1 MTPAKYQVHFFRKIS
16 IESELLEIRQDW
28 IPFFSS
34 PSMIQNVAYCFIAM
48 SSVVW
53 RGCLIWKAVGRPW
66 EGCVRS
72 GLQHRRIV
80 IWEYLLLRC
89 P

>member
-48 SSVVW
+48 SSV
-53 RGCLIWKAVGRPW
+53 AVSCG
-66 EGCVRS
+66 V
-72 GLQHRRIV
+72 V
-80 IWEYLLLRC
+80 A
-89 P
+89 